1 MSKTLVSLVT
11 GAASGLGKATVER
24 LVKDGYK
31 VIMCDL
37 PTSQGSSVAESI
49 GSNTHFVPTDVR
61 SETDVQNAV
70 NKCKELHGKLDLI
83 VNCAGISVARK
94 VYNFNKGSAHSLE
107 EFTNVLMV
115 NTVGS
120 FNVIRL
126 GAALMG
132 ANEIDENGQRGVM
145 INTSGYSAYD
155 GQMGQSAF
163 AASKGAIAAMTLPL
177 ARDMATQGI
186 RHCSIAPGLFDTPL
200 NNYLPNKV
208 KTYFADMTLCPKRM
222 GRPEEFANL
231 VINIVNNPFLNGE
244 VIRLDGGIRFI

>member
-24 LVKDGYK
+24 FVKDGHK

-37 PTSQGSSVAESI
+37 PTSQGKSVAETI
-49 GSNTHFVPTDVR
+49 GPSASFVPTDVR
-61 SETDVQNAV
+61 SESDVQNAIDT
-70 NKCKELHGKLDLI
+70 CKNLHGKLDVI
-83 VNCAGISVARK
+83 VNCAGVSVARK
-94 VYNFNKGSAHSLE
+94 VYNFNKDSAHNLE

-132 ANEIDENGQRGVM
+132 ANEPDENEQRGVM
-145 INTSGYSAYD
+145 INTSGYSAFD
-155 GQMGQSAF
+155 GQMGQAAF
-163 AASKGAIAAMTLPL
+163 AASKGAISAMTLPL
-177 ARDMATQGI
+177 ARDMAVRGI

-200 NNYLPNKV
+200 TQYLPDKV
-208 KTYFADMTLCPKRM
+208 KNYFADMTPCPKRL
-222 GRPEEFANL
+222 GHPDEFANL
-231 VINIVNNPFLNGE
+231 VMSIVNNPFLNGE
-244 VIRLDGGIRFI
+244 VIRLDGAIRFI